1 MLGCSSTPHLE
12 ATGGA
17 ALQFTWTT
25 DAVSPEAL
33 EGLGYEVL
41 SLRTLQRSLIKQA
54 KLAGPHRTGVR
65 NASHRV
71 LELMTGARPLAVVD
85 VDLSDPAS
93 LSDLYNYCVVPCYH
107 GKRDLLVQAREEL
120 LELSPDA
127 FLEQE
132 IGYAWTL
139 QRLRYLF
146 DSATHKR
153 DNLVAGNLG
162 RPASAD
168 TGLDQYQRA
177 AVAAG
182 MGVTQIIAPAGSGK
196 TLTLIARVRE
206 LLARGVEQ
214 DRILVTTFNA
224 ATAREL
230 KGKLGSSGI
239 DRTAVHTFHALG
251 RRILSEEKLLRGEI
265 GDIGYRMW
273 RLLCVKAK
281 QQTGEWIEPAD
292 AKAAIEDLKLRRK
305 GPHDISSEEGDTAET
320 LRTLF
325 RLYEAELE
333 RQSRDDHADL
343 ILKALDLLERSATA
357 RERWQARWE
366 CVLVDEYQDI
376 EPIQEQLIRILA
388 APQDCLFVV
397 GDEDQCIYSWRRADP
412 TRIVQLDQVY
422 PALERHVLQVSYRCP
437 ERVVS
442 ASSALIT
449 HNRSRFPKPITSDP
463 ARSDEGRVLVNGY
476 ASQQDMCAGIVG
488 PLAQSTSYARAA
500 ILTRTRRLL
509 KVAAVALHDAG
520 VPFTTRE
527 GMLSPTPAEKTVL
540 AYTRLVSASASATPE
555 DVERVFEIPPTGL
568 PDGAE
573 ATIARALREGTS
585 FRSAV
590 SKLRLA
596 DWQTAKVAAR
606 AEILDSLSHETSA
619 GRVMARLLKD
629 GGLEAYYRD
638 AEKMSPANMDAVE
651 TLNQLALESSE
662 SASLEQFVTSFAA
675 RLAFFESGG
684 DDAGYAIDT
693 IHGAKGREWDTVVL
707 FACDDD
713 QMPHARALKE
723 TAGRSKTEILE
734 EERRLAYVAFTRA
747 KRTLVIA
754 HTSDNPSR
762 FLYEAGLLERPR
774 PAMRP
779 QPKPVPKPR
788 PGARHCAT
796 RSDRG
801 VRTAHVGKV
810 HANRISGRLC
820 GVCGSAIPLEG
831 LMARVTVDDCDTWA
845 HIACASGLESR

>member
-1 MLGCSSTPHLE
+1 MLGCSSTPHPKV
-12 ATGGA
+12 TGGA
-17 ALQFTWTT
+17 ALEFTWTT
-25 DAVSPEAL
+25 DEVSREAL

-41 SLRTLQRSLIKQA
+41 SLHTLQRTLIKQA
-54 KLAGPHRTGVR
+54 KLAGPHRTDVR

-71 LELMTGARPLAVVD
+71 LELMAGARPLAVVD
-85 VDLSDPAS
+85 VDLTDPAA
-93 LSDLYNYCVVPCYH
+93 LPDLYNYCVVPCYH
-107 GKRDLLVQAREEL
+107 GKRDLLVHAQEEL

-127 FLEQE
+127 FMEHE

-146 DSATHKR
+146 DCATH
-153 DNLVAGNLG
+153 G
-162 RPASAD
+162 RSTGVTANQGRSTSAD
-168 TGLDQYQRA
+168 AGLDQYQRA

-214 DRILVTTFNA
+214 DQILVTTFNA

-230 KGKLGSSGI
+230 RGKLGSSGI

-251 RRILSEEKLLRGEI
+251 RRILSEENLLRGEI

-292 AKAAIEDLKLRRK
+292 AKAAIEDLKLRRM
-305 GPHDISSEEGDTAET
+305 GPHDISSEGGSSAET
-320 LRTLF
+320 LRALF

-343 ILKALDLLERSATA
+343 ILKALDLLGRDASA
-357 RERWQARWE
+357 RERWQARWD

-437 ERVVS
+437 QRVVS

-449 HNRSRFPKPITSDP
+449 QNRSRFPKPITSDP
-463 ARSDEGRVLVNGY
+463 ARSDEGRVVVSGY

-488 PLAQSTSYARAA
+488 PLSQSTSYARAA

-540 AYTRLVSASASATPE
+540 AYTRLISAPAAATPE
-555 DVERVFEIPPTGL
+555 DVERVSEIPPTGL
-568 PDGAE
+568 PAGAE
-573 ATIARALREGTS
+573 APIARALRQGTS

-590 SKLRLA
+590 SAIRLP
-596 DWQTAKVAAR
+596 DWQTAKVTAR
-606 AEILDSLSHETSA
+606 AEILDSLAHETSA
-619 GRVMARLLKD
+619 GRVMARLKD

-684 DDAGYAIDT
+684 DDVGYAIDT

-754 HTSDNPSR
+754 HKSDSPSR

-774 PAMRP
+774 PTMRP

-788 PGARHCAT
+788 TSRGTHGG
-796 RSDRG
+796 DRG

-831 LMARVTVDDCDTWA
+831 LMARVTVDDSDTWA
-845 HIACASGLESR
+845 HIACASRLESR

>member
-1 MLGCSSTPHLE
+1 MLGCSSTPHPK

-17 ALQFTWTT
+17 ALEFTWTT
-25 DAVSPEAL
+25 DAVSPAAL
-33 EGLGYEVL
+33 EDLGYEVL
-41 SLRTLQRSLIKQA
+41 SLHTLQRSLIKQA
-54 KLAGPHRTGVR
+54 KLAGPHRTDVR

-71 LELMTGARPLAVVD
+71 LELMAGTTPLAIID
-85 VDLSDPAS
+85 VDLSDPTS

-107 GKRDLLVQAREEL
+107 GKRDLLVQAQEEL
-120 LELSPDA
+120 LALSPDA
-127 FLEQE
+127 FVEQE

-139 QRLRYLF
+139 QRLRHLF
-146 DSATHKR
+146 DCAARGRSTGA
-153 DNLVAGNLG
+153 AGNQG
-162 RPASAD
+162 RAVSDA

-214 DRILVTTFNA
+214 DRVLVTTFNA
-224 ATAREL
+224 ATAGEL

-251 RRILSEEKLLRGEI
+251 RRILSEENLLRGEI

-281 QQTGEWIEPAD
+281 QQTGTWVEPAD
-292 AKAAIEDLKLRRK
+292 AKAAIEDLKLRRM
-305 GPHDISSEEGDTAET
+305 GPHGISSEESDSAEA
-320 LRTLF
+320 LRALF

-333 RQSRDDHADL
+333 RQRRDDHADL
-343 ILKALDLLERSATA
+343 ILKALDLLEHNAAA
-357 RERWQARWE
+357 RKRWQARWE

-422 PALERHVLQVSYRCP
+422 PALERHVLQMSYRCP

-449 HNRSRFPKPITSDP
+449 YNRSRFPKPISADP

-476 ASQQDMCAGIVG
+476 PSQDAMCAGIVG
-488 PLAQSTSYARAA
+488 PLSQSTSYARAA

-520 VPFTTRE
+520 VPFTARE

-540 AYTRLVSASASATPE
+540 AYTRLVSDPASAAPE

-568 PDGAE
+568 PVGAE
-573 ATIARALREGTS
+573 APIARALREGKS

-590 SKLRLA
+590 SAIRLP
-596 DWQTAKVAAR
+596 DWQTAKVTAR
-606 AEILDSLSHETSA
+606 AEVLDSLTRETSP
-619 GRVMARLLKD
+619 GRVMTRLLKD

-651 TLNQLALESSE
+651 TLNQLALESSA
-662 SASLEQFVTSFAA
+662 STSLEQFVASFAA

-684 DDAGYAIDT
+684 DEVGYVIDT

-747 KRTLVIA
+747 RRTLVIT
-754 HTSDNPSR
+754 HTSDSPSR
-762 FLYEAGLLERPR
+762 FLYESGLLERPR

-788 PGARHCAT
+788 SGARHGT
-796 RSDRG
+796 MRSDRG

-810 HANRISGRLC
+810 HSNRISGRLC
-820 GVCGSAIPLEG
+820 GVCGSAIPVEG
-831 LMARVTVDDCDTWA
+831 LMARVTVDDADTWA
-845 HIACASGLESR
+845 HVKCASQLESR